1 LAAAAGVGLVRGM
14 RRRRR
19 AGAAQAA
26 EAELLSLFNSLR
38 RLFPRQKLSLWGLEA
53 LEAHLRQ
60 QTQQTVLMAQMGSI
74 RHLDLSFLPGSGQ
87 MATAEQA
94 LVHQAKGLRA
104 AQPQWIQLLEP
115 KEDRE
120 PQLMELR
127 DPPQVSHRHQAA
139 AAAPGRRPA
148 ARQLSLEVLE
158 VLSAH
163 RPQKRL
169 ELFTPIF
176 WAAPLEHL
184 VAQAAM
190 GLMRI
195 FAIAK

>member
-1 LAAAAGVGLVRGM
+1 MAAVVAADLVRGM
-14 RRRRR
+14 RPRQRDLA
-19 AGAAQAA
+19 AGAA
-26 EAELLSLFNSLR
+26 EAEPLSLFNSLR
-38 RLFPRQKLSLWGLEA
+38 RLFPRQRLSLWGLEV

-60 QTQQTVLMAQMGSI
+60 QTQRTVPLAQMGNI
-74 RHLDLSFLPGSGQ
+74 RHLDLSFLPGSVQ
-87 MATAEQA
+87 MATAEQI
-94 LVHQAKGLRA
+94 LVQQVRGLRA

-115 KEDRE
+115 QEERE
-120 PQLMELR
+120 TQLVEMR
-127 DPPQVSHRHQAA
+127 HPPQVSHRHQAA
-139 AAAPGRRPA
+139 EAVPGRRPA
-148 ARQLSLEVLE
+148 ARELSLEVLE

-163 RPQKRL
+163 RPQQRL